1 MKGIVDRFEQCFVV
15 VELED
20 GSTTDILRSQCPE
33 DLAIGQAIHIA
44 EDGTI
49 TIDEARTE
57 TLKREIE
64 ALADDLFEEE

>member
-20 GSTTDILRSQCPE
+20 GSTTDILRSQCPDHLE
-33 DLAIGQAIHIA
+33 VGQAIDIA

-49 TIDEARTE
+49 SVDEARTE
-57 TLKREIE
+57 ALRRNIE
-64 ALADDLFEEE
+64 ALADDLFEDE